1 MKKNGIEK
9 IASLPVKLIRNKKYK
24 MIMEAQRVVI
34 EKSPILICD
43 FYYNRKTDIKKRW
56 LRVVIKKN
64 EYANVMSD
72 GSWNTKKVL
81 TKDYDSIWNVGAD
94 RTSDDWNISEK
105 DIFVSEAAVETITAY
120 AKKFFEYKPHRWY
133 GWRDILQYMQDSIS
147 TQREQ
152 RKIEK
157 EEAEK
162 KRLISATDDSVPEE
176 FKEWCKKSIPL
187 TYLFYKRTDKRHA
200 MINCSECGESYL
212 ITYRQGDSYEQVMCE
227 EISSAPVVDCP
238 SICKCCGAVGIYKQY
253 GRCKN
258 STYGKKKTQY
268 MIQPCEES
276 ETAVIRMFSVEK
288 YLNTDYPA
296 RYSIIEKGRLY
307 IGKKTY
313 KKYWKRLMYSAANK
327 CVEDWSQY
335 NPGSRYAYEKD
346 ECGDLWYKSNIKD
359 TFLRYSQIKEYASHK
374 RNFRPYEYARV
385 YKLVPELEM
394 VMKLK
399 MYKLADELVNR
410 GSYILYKGSSI
421 TEKLGIDK
429 KNFKELIRLQ
439 GNWDIVEI
447 MRMEKEIGFDCIP
460 EQREKLSKFH
470 VSLDNEKLKLAL
482 KYMSI
487 EKFINRIVR
496 YAGFKEWPSS
506 MTSCVISQIKNQI
519 ITYLDYLDMREHIH
533 HDLINSVHQCPR
545 FLKAAHDELVIIQ
558 NKKADEEYLLKKLE
572 EYPDIAKNYN
582 KWCKKYETEFA
593 GMHIRPAAD
602 AAEIIL
608 EGRCQHHCV
617 GKDEYLDKHNKGNS
631 VILLLRHIE
640 CPQAA
645 YVTIEI
651 RGNKI
656 VQWYGANDVKIDK
669 KENEEWLKYY
679 EEFLE
684 TRKVPQ
690 IKRIEVP
697 LVAAV

>member
-276 ETAVIRMFSVEK
+276 ETAVIRMFSV
-288 YLNTDYPA
+288 
-296 RYSIIEKGRLY
+296 
-307 IGKKTY
+307 
-313 KKYWKRLMYSAANK
+313 
-327 CVEDWSQY
+327 
-335 NPGSRYAYEKD
+335 
-346 ECGDLWYKSNIKD
+346 
-359 TFLRYSQIKEYASHK
+359 F
-374 RNFRPYEYARV
+374 F
-385 YKLVPELEM
+385 
-394 VMKLK
+394 
-399 MYKLADELVNR
+399 
-410 GSYILYKGSSI
+410 
-421 TEKLGIDK
+421 
-429 KNFKELIRLQ
+429 
-439 GNWDIVEI
+439 
-447 MRMEKEIGFDCIP
+447 
-460 EQREKLSKFH
+460 
-470 VSLDNEKLKLAL
+470 
-482 KYMSI
+482 
-487 EKFINRIVR
+487 
-496 YAGFKEWPSS
+496 
-506 MTSCVISQIKNQI
+506 
-519 ITYLDYLDMREHIH
+519 
-533 HDLINSVHQCPR
+533 
-545 FLKAAHDELVIIQ
+545 
-558 NKKADEEYLLKKLE
+558 
-572 EYPDIAKNYN
+572 
-582 KWCKKYETEFA
+582 
-593 GMHIRPAAD
+593 
-602 AAEIIL
+602 
-608 EGRCQHHCV
+608 
-617 GKDEYLDKHNKGNS
+617 
-631 VILLLRHIE
+631 
-640 CPQAA
+640 
-645 YVTIEI
+645 VT
-651 RGNKI
+651 
-656 VQWYGANDVKIDK
+656 
-669 KENEEWLKYY
+669 
-679 EEFLE
+679 
-684 TRKVPQ
+684 
-690 IKRIEVP
+690 
-697 LVAAV
+697 